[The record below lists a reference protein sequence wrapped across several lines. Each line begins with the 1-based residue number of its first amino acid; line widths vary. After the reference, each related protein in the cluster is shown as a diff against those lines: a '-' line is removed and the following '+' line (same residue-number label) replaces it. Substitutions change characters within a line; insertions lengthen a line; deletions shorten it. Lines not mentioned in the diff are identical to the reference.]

1 MIDSKGVKC
10 TPEDIGDEI
19 DDFLNESDLFY
30 VFDENG
36 NKYMV
41 SAKVTFVPVEKQT

>member
-1 MIDSKGVKC
+1 MRDSKGAEC
-10 TPEDIGDEI
+10 SPDDIGDEI
-19 DDFLNESDLFY
+19 DDFLNKSDLYY

-41 SAKVTFVPVEKQT
+41 SAKVTFIPVED